1 MTLTDLTLKMMRNL
15 VCCHNIGLHV
25 GILSA
30 CRSQVSIQEGAL
42 TADGRP
48 HQLHFAYQAGCQ
60 DTGPVHK
67 CLQRHWLLTKIKM
80 VF

>member
-1 MTLTDLTLKMMRNL
+1 MTLTDLTVQVMPNL
-15 VCCHNIGLHV
+15 VCCHDVGLHV

-48 HQLHFAYQAGCQ
+48 HQLHFAYQAGRQ

-67 CLQRHWLLTKIKM
+67 CLQSRWLLTKA
-80 VF
+80 